1 MQLVTRLLLK
11 MLWVSAAMLV
21 VAMALTLISAKR
33 DIADEVGSSQRVGR
47 LLATLSA
54 LQENAPIS
62 EQVTAINALNEG
74 NDVRHFHVTLQDA
87 NGQRLTR
94 RPPESKELSSH
105 FFSRWWVGDQSLTPS
120 TLNVVRPDG
129 QRLVLILEPHPQSES
144 AEAMTAA
151 LFQLGLF
158 AAIALGLVVALWF
171 SLRTALA
178 PLSTLLSGIARLQAG
193 DYQTRIARSGTRE
206 LNQIGQALN
215 HLAAA
220 LAEQIAKQRELLH
233 RLQQVQE
240 DERRKL
246 AHELH
251 DEFGQLLTAIQV
263 DASYMQKQASH
274 QPELQACAQ
283 AMYANSSS
291 ILEQLRGLLSQL
303 RPYGLQDGEEHDIAL
318 EQALQ
323 DLVNQRRMRDASA
336 LDCHLLI
343 NLAQQSIPQ
352 PLAVAVYRITQ
363 EALTN
368 VLKHAHATRVEIR
381 LIVDLAQSTLSLSVA
396 DDGIGLA
403 PEPTDASDA
412 AVKPLA
418 VHPGSGL
425 GMVGI
430 RERVLAQQ
438 GVLTLSA
445 NEPHGFKLRACFPIA
460 LSQST

>member
-1 MQLVTRLLLK
+1 
-11 MLWVSAAMLV
+11 
-21 VAMALTLISAKR
+21 
-33 DIADEVGSSQRVGR
+33 
-47 LLATLSA
+47 
-54 LQENAPIS
+54 
-62 EQVTAINALNEG
+62 
-74 NDVRHFHVTLQDA
+74 
-87 NGQRLTR
+87 
-94 RPPESKELSSH
+94 
-105 FFSRWWVGDQSLTPS
+105 
-120 TLNVVRPDG
+120 
-129 QRLVLILEPHPQSES
+129 
-144 AEAMTAA
+144 
-151 LFQLGLF
+151 
-158 AAIALGLVVALWF
+158 
-171 SLRTALA
+171 
-178 PLSTLLSGIARLQAG
+178 
-193 DYQTRIARSGTRE
+193 
-206 LNQIGQALN
+206 
-215 HLAAA
+215 
-220 LAEQIAKQRELLH
+220 
-233 RLQQVQE
+233 
-240 DERRKL
+240 
-246 AHELH
+246 
-251 DEFGQLLTAIQV
+251 
-263 DASYMQKQASH
+263 
-274 QPELQACAQ
+274 
-283 AMYANSSS
+283 
-291 ILEQLRGLLSQL
+291 
-303 RPYGLQDGEEHDIAL
+303 
-318 EQALQ
+318 
-323 DLVNQRRMRDASA
+323 MRDASA